1 MAPRR
6 ALGGSRR
13 EVLEADSAALAALSG
28 AALLVG
34 LGVLLGLAGCG
45 PSGSPTAL
53 ERGRQ
58 VYQANCTSCHA
69 LDPAQDGPVG
79 PAVKGSSQELLET
92 RVLRGTYPP
101 GYTPKRPSAI
111 MQPLPNLAGSIPDLA
126 AYLK

>member
-6 ALGGSRR
+6 APGGAWR
-13 EVLEADSAALAALSG
+13 EARG
-28 AALLVG
+28 AAALVG

-45 PSGSPTAL
+45 PSGPVTAA

-69 LDPAQDGPVG
+69 VDPAQDGPVG
-79 PAVKGSSQELLET
+79 PAAKGSRQELLEA
-92 RVLRGTYPP
+92 RLLRGTYPP

-111 MQPLPNLAGSIPDLA
+111 MQPLPGLAASIPDLA